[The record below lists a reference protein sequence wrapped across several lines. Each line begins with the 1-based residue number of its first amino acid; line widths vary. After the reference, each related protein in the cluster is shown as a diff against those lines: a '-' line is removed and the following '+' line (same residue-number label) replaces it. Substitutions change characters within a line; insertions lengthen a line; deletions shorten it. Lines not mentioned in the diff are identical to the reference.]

1 VLFRGFLV
9 DVAAQGGGVGSRVV
23 RDLPGAV
30 AALAALR
37 GRTTPYEA
45 LVLTVNDRNAAGR
58 RAYARAGLRDRGAY
72 LGGSAGP
79 QRVMAR
85 ALAT

>member
-1 VLFRGFLV
+1 
-9 DVAAQGGGVGSRVV
+9 
-23 RDLPGAV
+23 
-30 AALAALR
+30 
-37 GRTTPYEA
+37 
-45 LVLTVNDRNAAGR
+45 TVNDRNAAGR
-58 RAYARAGLRDRGAY
+58 RAYARAGLRDHGAY